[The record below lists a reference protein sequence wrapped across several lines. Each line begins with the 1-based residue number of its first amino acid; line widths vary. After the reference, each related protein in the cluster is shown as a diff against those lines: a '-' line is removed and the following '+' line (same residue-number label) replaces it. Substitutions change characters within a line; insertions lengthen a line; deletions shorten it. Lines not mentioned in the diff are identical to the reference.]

1 MCVCK
6 IKNRSMSLYL
16 VFHRHHSTE
25 LPWFDNLSPLLL
37 GGKTFFF
44 LAATTIS
51 LSLMLLGDV
60 LRMNLDINLTAD
72 TEPVYHEIRFLV
84 QRGTKCCIS

>member
-1 MCVCK
+1 MCACE
-6 IKNRSMSLYL
+6 IKNRSLSLYL

-25 LPWFDNLSPLLL
+25 VPWFDNLSPLLL

-60 LRMNLDINLTAD
+60 LRMSLDINLTVD
-72 TEPVYHEIRFLV
+72 PEPVYYATRFLV
-84 QRGTKCCIS
+84 QRGTRCIF